1 MAIVAVLNGAPSV
14 RHNRDVRIQI
24 GGQTHH
30 GFDEPLGLLSD
41 CHRRIEHFLQV
52 LVTVDQRL
60 SGGRLD
66 AEHRHALEAAVKYF
80 EQAAPH
86 HTADEEDSLFP
97 RLRANGDADVRR
109 ALSLVQRLE
118 RDHDT
123 ADAHHDVVNG
133 LVHRWLQD
141 DGLAAPEAAALRQ
154 HLAALQALYR
164 AHIAVEDDEVFPV
177 AARVLDER
185 TLQQIGQEMAERRGV
200 SVPADVS

>member
-1 MAIVAVLNGAPSV
+1 M
-14 RHNRDVRIQI
+14 RIQI

-66 AEHRHALEAAVKYF
+66 SEHRHALEAAVKYF

-97 RLRANGDADVRR
+97 RLRASGDADVQK

-123 ADAHHDVVNG
+123 ADGHHDIVNA
-133 LVHRWLQD
+133 LVHRWLD
-141 DGLAAPEAAALRQ
+141 DDHLDAADAATLRQ
-154 HLAALQALYR
+154 HLAALQTLYR
-164 AHIAVEDDEVFPV
+164 AHITVEDDELFPV
-177 AARVLDER
+177 AARVLDEQ

-200 SVPADVS
+200 SAPADVP